1 MKKVLTIIILS
12 FLVLVPVLY
21 DCNISIKQK
30 PFHFYEDG
38 NDVISV
44 SLNDEG
50 ELAFFSIGPLDREKI
65 ADTINISENDGIV
78 IYEMHGSYA
87 AVSLNEAG
95 ISEIQ
100 NQNRIIE
107 VDPEKPFAVIL
118 ESSDVIFLDEE
129 GNTIKYSSLFRLS

>member
-21 DCNISIKQK
+21 DCNISFNQK
-30 PFHFYEDG
+30 PSDLYEDE

-50 ELAFFSIGPLDREKI
+50 EVSLFSTGPLDREK
-65 ADTINISENDGIV
+65 AVDTKNISASDGIV
-78 IYEMHGSYA
+78 IYALQGSCA

-129 GNTIKYSSLFRLS
+129 GNTIKYSSLYRLS